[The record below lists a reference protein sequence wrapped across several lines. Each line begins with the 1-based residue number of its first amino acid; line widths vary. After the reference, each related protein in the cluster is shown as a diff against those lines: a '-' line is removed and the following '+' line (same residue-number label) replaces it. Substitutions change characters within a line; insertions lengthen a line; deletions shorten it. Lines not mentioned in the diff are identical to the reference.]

1 MKDMFLHPRACAD
14 LIDHA
19 LGDLRRARDYVQ
31 YVPHNI
37 RLARIVALAEEMA
50 MLLRTERHR

>member
-1 MKDMFLHPRACAD
+1 MFLHPRACAD